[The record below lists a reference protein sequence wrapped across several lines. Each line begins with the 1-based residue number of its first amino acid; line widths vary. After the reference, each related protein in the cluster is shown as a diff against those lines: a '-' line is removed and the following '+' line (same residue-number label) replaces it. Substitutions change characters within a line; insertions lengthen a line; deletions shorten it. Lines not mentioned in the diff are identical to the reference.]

1 MAEKPSPP
9 AGSKAPGKALW
20 TAVLAD
26 YELDPHEELLLTQA
40 CRTADQLEAL
50 DAAVRR
56 DGVLQDSPQG
66 TRAHPALVEARQQR
80 LTLARLLA
88 ALRLPLGDEAEGQQ
102 GNARQ
107 PQRRGAPRAP
117 YGITQRPSA

>member
-1 MAEKPSPP
+1 MADKPAAPT
-9 AGSKAPGKALW
+9 GSKAPGRALW
-20 TAVLAD
+20 DAVLRE
-26 YELDPHEELLLTQA
+26 YELDAHELLLLTQA

-56 DGVLQDSPQG
+56 DGVLQESPQG

-88 ALRLPLGDEAEGQQ
+88 ALRLPLGAEGDEQ

-117 YGITQRPSA
+117 YGIARPVA